1 MSCISKQTN
10 KQTKTNL
17 DHYCVNILSF
27 LYRVCALLVH
37 CCSSFVQCL
46 QKCDYLGNSYY
57 CTEFMKLYF
66 QIKVQYINI
75 HSLKFRANIPRNKR
89 AGEDFVAMGANA
101 NLFPGTQE
109 WRKY

>member
-1 MSCISKQTN
+1 
-10 KQTKTNL
+10 
-17 DHYCVNILSF
+17 
-27 LYRVCALLVH
+27 
-37 CCSSFVQCL
+37 
-46 QKCDYLGNSYY
+46 
-57 CTEFMKLYF
+57 MKLYF